1 MKPLKLFTQILAI
14 FALMSCQTMKSS
26 DPYDSPQSTIPTG
39 SMIELLQ
46 TLDFVP
52 GFSRAFIQS
61 GQPRTYAE
69 VDQRLPYCQFYRYE
83 PPSAL
88 QTLRILQPDLFKVIT
103 SSQTMELGTTGVS
116 IFASIGSNSRRNR
129 DKDDYLLS
137 SVLKL
142 SSDLQPE
149 IVELKCA
156 VLDESDHWNFLSV
169 NQIKAT
175 LGELVT
181 ITLPDQ

>member
-1 MKPLKLFTQILAI
+1 MKPLKLFAQILTI
-14 FALMSCQTMKSS
+14 FALISCQTMKSS
-26 DPYDSPQSTIPTG
+26 DPYDSPQSTISTG

-46 TLDFVP
+46 PLDFLP
-52 GFSRAFIQS
+52 GYSRTFIQS
-61 GQPRTYAE
+61 GQPQTYSE

-83 PPSAL
+83 PPSAV
-88 QTLRILQPDLFKVIT
+88 QTLRSIQPDLFKVT
-103 SSQTMELGTTGVS
+103 ASSQTMEIGTTGVS
-116 IFASIGSNSRRNR
+116 IFASIGYSGRRDR
-129 DKDDYLLS
+129 DDYLLS
-137 SVLKL
+137 SVMKL